1 MELEQAVFLPDKKKS
16 GKKFRK
22 KYLKNENSFLD
33 EAKLTL
39 LEGEGLVVRRKR
51 LENAELSAIE
61 FGMSW

>member
-16 GKKFRK
+16 GKKF